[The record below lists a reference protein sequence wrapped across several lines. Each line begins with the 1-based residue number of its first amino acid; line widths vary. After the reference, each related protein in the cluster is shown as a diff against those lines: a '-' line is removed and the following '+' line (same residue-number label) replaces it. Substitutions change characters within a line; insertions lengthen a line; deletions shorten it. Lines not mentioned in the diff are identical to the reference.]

1 MTNNSRLI
9 ALLYEN
15 SLVGRAS
22 VQWGGRPRPPTD
34 WAARDGRPTDI
45 SHFFMFRCVRK
56 EMIVGMRGLVDG
68 DLVLGGAGR
77 QEAFFEVQRTTGR
90 QRRGAEQASHLMETK
105 HIPVDTGTGPKAP
118 GGVAGLLPGPE
129 ASPGRW
135 HSVTVPASQ
144 PHGAPDNTDLERSF
158 QELVRYYRHSSVG
171 SRCLGIVHRMNTP
184 LQVLSFQLDLL
195 EQKAQEELGLLS
207 ESLLAD
213 TDHLVTLNHYRQA
226 KFSQLRREL
235 TRLQGISRSLVL
247 QGVHEDAQEKF
258 TLDLN
263 QLWRQELELYQAEAF
278 FKHQVTGEF
287 HFQDGLPLFS
297 GHYIDISQSFRN
309 LIDNS
314 LEAMAG
320 TDRRQLTVVTA
331 CQNRRI
337 MLRIG
342 DTGVGIPPAALPRI
356 FEPFFTT
363 KQIPGRDRAG
373 LGLFMVRRLLTPYQ
387 AEIRVD
393 SDAGG
398 TWVTVSFPVV

>member
-1 MTNNSRLI
+1 
-9 ALLYEN
+9 
-15 SLVGRAS
+15 
-22 VQWGGRPRPPTD
+22 
-34 WAARDGRPTDI
+34 
-45 SHFFMFRCVRK
+45 
-56 EMIVGMRGLVDG
+56 
-68 DLVLGGAGR
+68 
-77 QEAFFEVQRTTGR
+77 
-90 QRRGAEQASHLMETK
+90 MEIK
-105 HIPVDTGTGPKAP
+105 HIPVDAGREFEAPAGVVGP
-118 GGVAGLLPGPE
+118 LPGPE

-135 HSVTVPASQ
+135 HSFTVLSTQ
-144 PHGAPDNTDLERSF
+144 PHGAQDNTDLERSF

-171 SRCLGIVHRMNTP
+171 RRCLDIVHQMNTP

-195 EQKAQEELGLLS
+195 EQKAQEELGLLTA
-207 ESLLAD
+207 SLQAD
-213 TDHLVTLNHYRQA
+213 TDPLVILNHYRQA

-235 TRLQGISRSLVL
+235 NRLQNLSRSLVL
-247 QGVHEDAQEKF
+247 QGLHEDAQDKF
-258 TLDLN
+258 PLDLN
-263 QLWRQELELYQAEAF
+263 RLCRQELELYQADPF
-278 FKHQVTGEF
+278 FKHRVTGEF
-287 HFQDGLPLFS
+287 HFQDGLPLFP
-297 GHYIDISQSFRN
+297 GYYIDFSQSLRN

-331 CQNRRI
+331 CQNQRI

-393 SDAGG
+393 SDSGG
-398 TWVTVSFPVV
+398 TWMTVTFPVA